1 MFFVTLTFGTNR
13 AAAPRF
19 MAEHKAWIER
29 GFADGVFLLT
39 GSLAGGAGGAV
50 LAHATSRDGLE
61 RRLAEDPF
69 VAEGIVTVDVAEVA
83 PGMTDARLAFLR
95 PQSA

>member
-1 MFFVTLTFGTNR
+1 MFFVTLTFGANR

-19 MAEHKAWIER
+19 MAAHKAWIEE
-29 GFADGVFLLT
+29 GFADGVFLMT
-39 GSLAGGAGGAV
+39 GSLADGAGGAV
-50 LAHATSRDGLE
+50 LAHATSRESLE
-61 RRLAEDPF
+61 QRLRADPF
-69 VAEGIVTVDVAEVA
+69 VAEGIVAAAVLEVA